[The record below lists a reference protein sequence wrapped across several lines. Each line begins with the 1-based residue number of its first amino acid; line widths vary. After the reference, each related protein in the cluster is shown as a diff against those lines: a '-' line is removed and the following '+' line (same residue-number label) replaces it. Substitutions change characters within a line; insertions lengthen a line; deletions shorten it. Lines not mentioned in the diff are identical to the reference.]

1 MDGKRKIVKS
11 PMGVDRPE
19 STAITSSEEFAR
31 SDLAL
36 IPHEVF
42 QGKIKA
48 LRERTTITNDKGEEI
63 VFDGV
68 AKEDFVGAF
77 EAGYPVLQK
86 TLAGLYELGSF
97 LLGVRAKLKPQ
108 KLYHTWLDYAGIP
121 RGTAQSYVQA
131 CDRYREKLPQFSG
144 LGIRK
149 LLIASRLPDC
159 VDYVE
164 KHEQEIAAQTAE
176 ELERQVKRLR
186 QQKHKK
192 ATRVGRKPKY
202 VSVGAYRIRPSM
214 DGSKITIE
222 GMTKSEQEDFM
233 SAIKEML
240 SRKKE

>member
-1 MDGKRKIVKS
+1 
-11 PMGVDRPE
+11 
-19 STAITSSEEFAR
+19 
-31 SDLAL
+31 
-36 IPHEVF
+36 VF
-42 QGKIKA
+42 QNKVKA
-48 LRERTTITNDKGEEI
+48 LRECTTITNDRGEEI
-63 VFDGV
+63 VFDGE
-68 AKEDFVGAF
+68 AKEDFVSAF

-86 TLAGLYELGSF
+86 TLTGLYELGSF
-97 LLGVRAKLKPQ
+97 LLGVRAKLKPL

-164 KHEQEIAAQTAE
+164 KHEQEIAAQTAK
-176 ELERQVKRLR
+176 ELEKQVKRLR
-186 QQKHKK
+186 QQKQHK

-202 VSVGAYRIRPSM
+202 ISVGAYRLRPSM

-222 GMTKSEQEDFM
+222 GTSKSEQEDLIV
-233 SAIKEML
+233 AIKELL
-240 SRKKE
+240 SRSKE